1 MRGNLE
7 QALENTETTYQQ
19 LVEIANEIVDDYTK
33 EINALIKSATARSE
47 NMSNDDIRQFI
58 LQLALKSYT
67 FSEVKEKSVLK
78 AECAEALRKE
88 AYAKAFNALD
98 GSNAVRE
105 NNAMVEISD
114 EVLTEAIYNL
124 VASLLKVK
132 LDEIHRVVDA
142 LKTILMSRM
151 QEAKLSAGIDGKV
164 FE

>member
-88 AYAKAFNALD
+88 AYAKAFNALE